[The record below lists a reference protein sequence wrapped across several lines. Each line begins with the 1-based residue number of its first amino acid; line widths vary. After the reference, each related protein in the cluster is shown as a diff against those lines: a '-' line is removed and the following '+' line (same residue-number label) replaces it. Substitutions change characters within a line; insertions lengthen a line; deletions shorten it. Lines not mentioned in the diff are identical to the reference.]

1 MFISFV
7 VPCYNAARYLPK
19 LLESVLGQTDD
30 DWEMLLIDDG
40 SEDNTKTVV
49 DSYLENPRIRY
60 YYQTNKGVS
69 SARNNGISKARGEC
83 VTCVD
88 ADDWLDIHFVEL
100 FKKLSIADVNI
111 CGYREVYNDGEYR
124 EISPTSLQYSY
135 FPLDDYT
142 VRNSFFRTPWAV
154 VFRRN
159 FLKSC
164 NLIFPETLAWGEDTM
179 FLLYATMAANSILF
193 VPNVLYNYRFTG
205 EGLTNSIKRH
215 SNMLQFLNVYS
226 NARSE
231 VRLRSEHAWNMMN
244 ELILFL
250 SVILL
255 REIMSDKD
263 KTNEEKKEYTA
274 NIDCLFR
281 TIPFLFSLRKK
292 VGRIRYIIALCSR
305 LLPSSISFEIYKKM
319 I

>member
-7 VPCYNAARYLPK
+7 VPCYNAACYLPK
-19 LLESVLGQTDD
+19 LLESVICQTDN

-49 DSYLENPRIRY
+49 DNYLDDPRIHY
-60 YYQTNKGVS
+60 FYQSNQGVS
-69 SARNNGISKARGEC
+69 CARNFGITKANGEY

-111 CGYREVYNDGEYR
+111 CGYREVYDDGNCR
-124 EISPTSLQYSY
+124 EISPTSLHFSY
-135 FPLDDYT
+135 TPLDDYT

-154 VFRRN
+154 VFRRE
-159 FLKSC
+159 FLLSC
-164 NLIFPETLAWGEDTM
+164 NLKFPKTLAWGEDTM

-193 VPNVLYNYRFTG
+193 IPKILYNYRFTG
-205 EGLTNSIKRH
+205 EGLTNSIMRH
-215 SNMLQFLNVYS
+215 SNMVRFLKVYS
-226 NARSE
+226 KTRSE
-231 VRLRSEHAWNMMN
+231 VKSRSEHAWKMMN

-250 SVILL
+250 SVILF

-263 KTNEEKKEYTA
+263 KTDGEKKEYVA
-274 NIDCLFR
+274 NIDSLFR
-281 TIPFLFSLRKK
+281 TIPFWFSLKKK
-292 VGRIRYIIALCSR
+292 VGRIRYAITLCSR
-305 LLPSSISFEIYKKM
+305 LLPSSVSFKIYRRM